1 MRKKLLM
8 LLTLLLPA
16 ALLLAGAAPRQ
27 VMLYEFGDNGLTQYL
42 HAAEDCPAAWRVMI
56 ALDLVQENDLSAPQ
70 KDELIQRRAL
80 FSGCESEEE
89 ALDLLTPA
97 LRERAAGALA
107 RLSYLRAVVEG
118 KRFPFAAGVSCAYW
132 NDWGQARTFGGDR
145 AHEGIDLMADWGVP
159 VYATGDGVI
168 EKAGWNTLGGWRIG
182 VRGDSDGVY
191 YYYAHLSSYA
201 DGVEAGA
208 PVRAGQL
215 LGFVGDTGYGP
226 AGTSGQMDAHL
237 HYGVYEGAVMRAV
250 NPYPLLSR
258 WQKAL
263 DK

>member
-27 VMLYEFGDNGLTQYL
+27 VMLYEFGDKGLTQYL

-80 FSGCESEEE
+80 FSGCESEED

-97 LRERAAGALA
+97 LRGKAEGALA

-132 NDWGQARTFGGDR
+132 F
-145 AHEGIDLMADWGVP
+145 L
-159 VYATGDGVI
+159 
-168 EKAGWNTLGGWRIG
+168 
-182 VRGDSDGVY
+182 
-191 YYYAHLSSYA
+191 
-201 DGVEAGA
+201 
-208 PVRAGQL
+208 
-215 LGFVGDTGYGP
+215 
-226 AGTSGQMDAHL
+226 
-237 HYGVYEGAVMRAV
+237 
-250 NPYPLLSR
+250 
-258 WQKAL
+258 
-263 DK
+263 

>member
-80 FSGCESEEE
+80 FSGCESEED
-89 ALDLLTPA
+89 ALDRLTPA
-97 LRERAAGALA
+97 LREKAAGALA

-159 VYATGDGVI
+159 
-168 EKAGWNTLGGWRIG
+168 
-182 VRGDSDGVY
+182 
-191 YYYAHLSSYA
+191 
-201 DGVEAGA
+201 
-208 PVRAGQL
+208 Q
-215 LGFVGDTGYGP
+215 
-226 AGTSGQMDAHL
+226 
-237 HYGVYEGAVMRAV
+237 
-250 NPYPLLSR
+250 
-258 WQKAL
+258 
-263 DK
+263 